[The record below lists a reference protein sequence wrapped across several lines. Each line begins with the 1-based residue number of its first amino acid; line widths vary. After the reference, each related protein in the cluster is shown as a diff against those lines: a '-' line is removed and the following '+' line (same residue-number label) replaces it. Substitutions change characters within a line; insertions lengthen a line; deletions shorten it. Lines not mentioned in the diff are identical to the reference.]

1 MILDEPFQ
9 GVDIKARRDIGAH
22 IRATSDNRATLVFV
36 SEIDE
41 AFEIA
46 DRILVLHEQS
56 IVGQHVNKNID
67 LAELLSQVSGNT
79 ESIEQAE
86 MVR

>member
-1 MILDEPFQ
+1 M
-9 GVDIKARRDIGAH
+9 
-22 IRATSDNRATLVFV
+22 